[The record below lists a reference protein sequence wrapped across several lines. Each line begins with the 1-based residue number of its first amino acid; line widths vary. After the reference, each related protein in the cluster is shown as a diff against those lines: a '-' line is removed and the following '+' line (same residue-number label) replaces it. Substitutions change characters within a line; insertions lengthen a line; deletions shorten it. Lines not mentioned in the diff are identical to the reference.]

1 MKKREEDKELV
12 MAYLAMKDA
21 IRDEEL
27 DYQERMSDYLLGETA
42 DFNSHER
49 GFMPN
54 SEYNY
59 LGRGKKKGQTKYDP
73 VIEFRNLVV
82 EMRKKQTT
90 FNQKGTKKN
99 LYDAVLAEN
108 EVDEIIFGPKGILFD
123 DKGDR
128 RVKQVDSKSPDG
140 RQFQT

>member
-1 MKKREEDKELV
+1 
-12 MAYLAMKDA
+12 
-21 IRDEEL
+21 
-27 DYQERMSDYLLGETA
+27 
-42 DFNSHER
+42 
-49 GFMPN
+49 
-54 SEYNY
+54 EYNY